1 MSILA
6 IPKYL
11 EIKER
16 IIDEIKGKPVNSPIS
31 SERDLAIQFD
41 ASRMTVRNSINELVE
56 EGYLYREKNKGTF
69 VADKKLIKKNTATEI
84 LQSYDTND
92 YSIIYFSF
100 KNAEDLDFDIT
111 PFLELDEEDS
121 RVLRI
126 VRLNKTE
133 GRPSSVEEVYFIKS
147 FVSDEDVKN
156 LRNLLN
162 LNHLIVNGSVT
173 QRFHPVII
181 PAQYANLLKLKINIP
196 VIMIESTIR
205 SKNGKPLV
213 YIRAYNNPFEKTIEI
228 TS

>member
-11 EIKER
+11 EIKEQ

-84 LQSYDTND
+84 LQSYDSND

-100 KNAEDLDFDIT
+100 KNAEDLEFDIT

-205 SKNGKPLV
+205 SMNGKPLV